1 MDREKESPPE
11 RLPFCL
17 DDTVG
22 EIVRASQECPGVYY
36 IAARKQDGKFLAD
49 EYYVVEKS
57 SPAISKEAMVYGR
70 MPEEDSRVLLYS
82 FAEERRGYKIIE
94 YEIYRYQVRH
104 GIYADGQTSLRDI
117 AFYNM
122 EYHPEY
128 FGTYPVPLATPQG
141 RTARYKPLMN
151 GVFWIETG
159 TGEEVLAVCYPIW
172 NCDFSETVLKQSEQ
186 TEEDVREGIDSTL
199 GYLFFS
205 KWASSLALFE
215 LWGQYEE
222 LRAGGLINY
231 PALMNYIW
239 TYFPEYAA
247 TYNIQNQMGM
257 HDTFGLLMNAL
268 GAEMELQNDPSKVIA
283 MSKAAGLDF
292 LNF

>member
-57 SPAISKEAMVYGR
+57 SPAISKEAMAYGR

-128 FGTYPVPLATPQG
+128 FGPYPAPLATPRG

-151 GVFWIETG
+151 GIFWIETG

-186 TEEDVREGIDSTL
+186 TEEDVREGIDNTL

-205 KWASSLALFE
+205 KRASSLALFE

-222 LRAGGLINY
+222 LRAGGLIDY

-239 TYFPEYAA
+239 AHSPEYAA

-257 HDTFGLLMNAL
+257 HDMAKLYHRHRLL
-268 GAEMELQNDPSKVIA
+268 QRHV
-283 MSKAAGLDF
+283 
-292 LNF
+292 

>member
-1 MDREKESPPE
+1 MDREKESPLE

-36 IAARKQDGKFLAD
+36 IAARKQDAKFLAD

-57 SPAISKEAMVYGR
+57 SPAISKEAMAYGR
-70 MPEEDSRVLLYS
+70 MSEEDSRVLLYS
-82 FAEERRGYKIIE
+82 FAEERQGYKIIE
-94 YEIYRYQVRH
+94 YEMYRYQVRH

-128 FGTYPVPLATPQG
+128 FGTYPAPLATPRG
-141 RTARYKPLMN
+141 RTTRYKPLMN
-151 GVFWIETG
+151 GIFWIETG
-159 TGEEVLAVCYPIW
+159 TGAEVLAVCYPIW
-172 NCDFSETVLKQSEQ
+172 NCDFSEAVLKQSEQ
-186 TEEDVREGIDSTL
+186 TEEDMREGIDNTL

-205 KWASSLALFE
+205 KRASSLALFE

-239 TYFPEYAA
+239 AYFPEYAA
-247 TYNIQNQMGM
+247 TYNMQNQMGM

-268 GAEMELQNDPSKVIA
+268 GAEMELQTDPSKVIA

>member
-1 MDREKESPPE
+1 MDREKESPLE

-36 IAARKQDGKFLAD
+36 IAARKQDAKFWAD
-49 EYYVVEKS
+49 EYYVVEKT
-57 SPAISKEAMVYGR
+57 SPAISKEAMAYGK
-70 MPEEDSRVLLYS
+70 MPEEDSHVLLYS
-82 FAEERRGYKIIE
+82 FAEERQGYKIIE

-151 GVFWIETG
+151 GVF
-159 TGEEVLAVCYPIW
+159 YPIW

-186 TEEDVREGIDSTL
+186 TEEDVREGIDNTL

-205 KWASSLALFE
+205 KRASSLALFE
-215 LWGQYEE
+215 LWGQYEG

-239 TYFPEYAA
+239 VHFPEYAA

-268 GAEMELQNDPSKVIA
+268 GAEMELQTDPNKVIA

>member
-128 FGTYPVPLATPQG
+128 FGPYPAPLATPRG

-151 GVFWIETG
+151 GIFWIETG

-222 LRAGGLINY
+222 LPGERGEEQEDHCYNARISVRGWSARCIKE
-231 PALMNYIW
+231 
-239 TYFPEYAA
+239 FP
-247 TYNIQNQMGM
+247 
-257 HDTFGLLMNAL
+257 LRSS
-268 GAEMELQNDPSKVIA
+268 SK
-283 MSKAAGLDF
+283 
-292 LNF
+292 

>member
-1 MDREKESPPE
+1 
-11 RLPFCL
+11 
-17 DDTVG
+17 
-22 EIVRASQECPGVYY
+22 
-36 IAARKQDGKFLAD
+36 
-49 EYYVVEKS
+49 
-57 SPAISKEAMVYGR
+57 
-70 MPEEDSRVLLYS
+70 
-82 FAEERRGYKIIE
+82 
-94 YEIYRYQVRH
+94 
-104 GIYADGQTSLRDI
+104 
-117 AFYNM
+117 
-122 EYHPEY
+122 
-128 FGTYPVPLATPQG
+128 
-141 RTARYKPLMN
+141 MN
-151 GVFWIETG
+151 GIFWIETG

-186 TEEDVREGIDSTL
+186 TEEDVREGIDNTL

-205 KWASSLALFE
+205 KRASSLALFE

-222 LRAGGLINY
+222 LRVGGLINY

-239 TYFPEYAA
+239 AHFPEYAA

-268 GAEMELQNDPSKVIA
+268 GAEMELQTDPNKVIA

>member
-1 MDREKESPPE
+1 MDREKESSPD

-17 DDTVG
+17 DDTIG

-57 SPAISKEAMVYGR
+57 SPAISKEAMAYGR
-70 MPEEDSRVLLYS
+70 NSEEDSNVLLYP
-82 FAEERRGYKIIE
+82 FAEKMQGHKIIE
-94 YEIYRYQVRH
+94 YEICRYQIRH
-104 GIYADGQTSLRDI
+104 GIRADGQTSLRDI

-128 FGTYPVPLATPQG
+128 FGTYPAPLATPRG

-159 TGEEVLAVCYPIW
+159 TGAEVLAVCYPIW
-172 NCDFSETVLKQSEQ
+172 NCDFSETVLNQSEQ
-186 TEEDVREGIDSTL
+186 TEEDVREGIDNTL

-205 KWASSLALFE
+205 KRASSLALFE

-239 TYFPEYAA
+239 AYFPEYAA

-268 GAEMELQNDPSKVIA
+268 GAEMELQTDPNKVIA

>member
-1 MDREKESPPE
+1 M
-11 RLPFCL
+11 
-17 DDTVG
+17 
-22 EIVRASQECPGVYY
+22 PGVYY

-128 FGTYPVPLATPQG
+128 FGTYPAPLATPRG

>member
-128 FGTYPVPLATPQG
+128 FGTYPAPLATPRG

-231 PALMNYIW
+231 PAIDELYLDLFPGVRRYIQY
-239 TYFPEYAA
+239 TESDGDARYLRPADERTGGGDGIAERPEQGNCNVKSRRA
-247 TYNIQNQMGM
+247 
-257 HDTFGLLMNAL
+257 
-268 GAEMELQNDPSKVIA
+268 
-283 MSKAAGLDF
+283 
-292 LNF
+292 

>member
-128 FGTYPVPLATPQG
+128 FGTYPAPLATPRG

-172 NCDFSETVLKQSEQ
+172 NFSETVLKQSEQ

>member
-1 MDREKESPPE
+1 M
-11 RLPFCL
+11 
-17 DDTVG
+17 
-22 EIVRASQECPGVYY
+22 
-36 IAARKQDGKFLAD
+36 AD

-128 FGTYPVPLATPQG
+128 FGTYPAPLATPRG

-222 LRAGGLINY
+222 LRAGGLIDY

-239 TYFPEYAA
+239 AHFPEYAA

>member
-22 EIVRASQECPGVYY
+22 EIVKASQECPGVYY

-128 FGTYPVPLATPQG
+128 FGTYPAPLATPRG

-257 HDTFGLLMNAL
+257 HDTYGRLIFAV
-268 GAEMELQNDPSKVIA
+268 GAVRDWLIVRNKVIA

>member
-1 MDREKESPPE
+1 MDRERESPPE

-22 EIVRASQECPGVYY
+22 GIVRACQECPGVYY
-36 IAARKQDGKFLAD
+36 IAARKQDGRFLAD
-49 EYYVVEKS
+49 EYYVVERS
-57 SPAISKEAMVYGR
+57 SPAISKEAMAYGR
-70 MPEEDSRVLLYS
+70 MSEEDSRVLLYP
-82 FAEERRGYKIIE
+82 FAEERHGYKIVE

-104 GIYADGQTSLRDI
+104 GMYADGQTSLRDV
-117 AFYNM
+117 AFFNM

-128 FGTYPVPLATPQG
+128 FGPYPAPLATPRG

-186 TEEDVREGIDSTL
+186 SEEDVREGNDNTL

-205 KWASSLALFE
+205 KRASSLALFE
-215 LWGQYEE
+215 LWG
-222 LRAGGLINY
+222 
-231 PALMNYIW
+231 
-239 TYFPEYAA
+239 
-247 TYNIQNQMGM
+247 
-257 HDTFGLLMNAL
+257 
-268 GAEMELQNDPSKVIA
+268 
-283 MSKAAGLDF
+283 
-292 LNF
+292 